1 MSDTTPGGLVS
12 RWKLG
17 SLAWGL
23 LIVAMMTWLALF
35 GLGLHWVAWGAL
47 MVGFGNSFVAAWR
60 FRKRP
65 EGNLLPFA
73 LHGLALALYVG
84 LAFSGLDVR
93 IDFSRTSAA
102 RDAIA
107 AGFASDPEAVRNSPS
122 VATTGPDGESLWSYG
137 PVESACAGAD
147 CALLLLRAD
156 DFGVRRGYVYAPA
169 DKLPASIGGCELVQS
184 TRLAERWFWAYCN
197 PE

>member
-1 MSDTTPGGLVS
+1 MSETTGGLVS

-23 LIVAMMTWLALF
+23 LIVAMMAWLALF
-35 GLGLHWVAWGAL
+35 SLGLHWVAWGAL

-65 EGNLLPFA
+65 DGNMLPFA
-73 LHGLALALYVG
+73 LHGLALALYAG
-84 LAFSGLDVR
+84 LAFTTADVR
-93 IDFSRTSAA
+93 IDFARTRAA

-107 AGFASDPEAVRNSPS
+107 AGFASDPAAIRNSPS
-122 VATTGPDGESLWSYG
+122 VQTTGPDGAALWDFG
-137 PVESACAGAD
+137 PAAAACAGD
-147 CALLLLRAD
+147 ECALWLQRAA

-169 DKLPASIGGCELVQS
+169 DRLPARIGDCELIQS
-184 TRLAERWFWAYCN
+184 TRLEERWFWAYCN